1 MSTSNIEMP
10 GTRRP
15 FLRYW
20 LPRLIWGIALVN
32 VLAIWL
38 VPAESFEGGY
48 RLVATVG
55 SLLASYLLFSLWL
68 FIFSG
73 YAWKWRWGIFVLIP
87 LVVAGA
93 RFALV
98 QSVHFTGDMTPI
110 VHFRWEE
117 SQEQREARLE
127 SHRLEQAKHGKPAG
141 ISLVSQSEND
151 YPEYR
156 GRKRDGIVASSL
168 SGFDKTKVRQVW
180 KQPCGG
186 GYSGF
191 AVSGQGAVTIEQRG
205 SEEVVVCY
213 EAATGKECWTYSY
226 PAHFK
231 ETMGGP
237 GPRATPTI
245 ADGDVYSMGAEGL
258 LARLDGASG
267 QEKWRVNILEGN
279 DNLMWGMS
287 GSPLVYDN
295 VVVVNPGAQRES
307 AKGRAVVAYDRE
319 TGKEVWTGGDA
330 QAAYASPMLATLAGR
345 RMVLIFDAVGLAG
358 YDAAKGDELWR
369 YPWKNPVANIAQP
382 VVLPAPAGYIFIGSV
397 RPVSVSPSR
406 VFITSGYGHGCAL
419 LDVTETNGQFTAVAV
434 WPNTPNPAMHCKFS
448 NPVYYKGFFY
458 GLDDGRLVCVDAATG
473 KRQWKEKDYGHGQL
487 LLAGDKLVILAE
499 SGELAV
505 VETGLAKSSQELGKF
520 PALKGEK
527 TWNYPAM
534 VGKRIFVRNHEE
546 MACYDLE

>member
-1 MSTSNIEMP
+1 MP
-10 GTRRP
+10 GTRRT
-15 FLRYW
+15 FLRFW
-20 LPRLIWGIALVN
+20 LPRLIWGIALVG

-38 VPAESFEGGY
+38 VPAEGFEGGY

-55 SLLASYLLFSLWL
+55 SLLVFYLLFSLWL

-87 LVVAGA
+87 LVAAGA

-127 SHRLEQAKHGKPAG
+127 SHRQEQAKRGKPAS

-191 AVSGQGAVTIEQRG
+191 AVAGQGAVTIEQRG

-245 ADGDVYSMGAEGL
+245 ADGDVYSLGAEGL

-267 QEKWRVNILEGN
+267 KEKWRVNILEGN

-319 TGKEVWTGGDA
+319 TGKEVWTAGDA

-345 RMVLIFDAVGLAG
+345 RMVLIFDAVGLAFF
-358 YDAAKGDELWR
+358 DAAKGDELWR
-369 YPWKNPVANIAQP
+369 VPWKNPVANIAQP
-382 VVLPAPAGYIFIGSV
+382 VVLPDD
-397 RPVSVSPSR
+397 R
-406 VFITSGYGHGCAL
+406 VFITSGYGQGCAML
-419 LDVTETNGQFTAVAV
+419 KVSEANGNFSAAEV
-434 WPNTPNPAMHCKFS
+434 WPNTPSPAMHSKFS
-448 NPVYYKGFFY
+448 NPVFYQGYLY

-473 KRQWKEKDYGHGQL
+473 KRLWKENNYGHGQL
-487 LLAGDKLVILAE
+487 LLAGDKFVILAE
-499 SGELAV
+499 TDELV
-505 VETGLAKSSQELGKF
+505 LVEANPKAFHELGKF